1 MRDMKKKTKIIAAL
15 VAVLAV
21 VAVFG
26 LIYRVFGP
34 RAQQGTKS
42 YTVEVVGSD
51 GSSKTYQGRTD
62 AEYLSGLMDEL
73 QAEGDFSYEGTSSD
87 YGLFITAI
95 NGETADY
102 DKDGAYWSI
111 YVNGEYGQYGA
122 DQQPVADGD
131 AFRFVYES
139 AQ

>member
-1 MRDMKKKTKIIAAL
+1 MKKKTKIIAAL

-21 VAVFG
+21 IAVFG
-26 LIYRVFGP
+26 LIYHVFGP

-73 QAEGDFSYEGTSSD
+73 QAEGDFSYDGTSSD

>member
-1 MRDMKKKTKIIAAL
+1 MKKKTKIIAAL

-139 AQ
+139 AK

>member
-1 MRDMKKKTKIIAAL
+1 MKKKTKIIAAL

>member
-1 MRDMKKKTKIIAAL
+1 MKKQTKIIAAL
-15 VAVLAV
+15 AALVVVIAVMAGV
-21 VAVFG
+21 YKA
-26 LIYRVFGP
+26 FGP
-34 RAQQGTKS
+34 KATEGAKS
-42 YTVEVVGSD
+42 YTVEVVTSD
-51 GSSKTYQGRTD
+51 GTTKAYEGTTD

-73 QAEGDFSYEGTSSD
+73 QAEGDFSYDGTESD
-87 YGLFITAI
+87 YGLYITAI

-102 DKDGAYWSI
+102 SADGAYWSI

-131 AFRFVYES
+131 SFRFAYET

>member
-1 MRDMKKKTKIIAAL
+1 MKKKTKIIAAL

-73 QAEGDFSYEGTSSD
+73 QAEGDFSYEGMSSD